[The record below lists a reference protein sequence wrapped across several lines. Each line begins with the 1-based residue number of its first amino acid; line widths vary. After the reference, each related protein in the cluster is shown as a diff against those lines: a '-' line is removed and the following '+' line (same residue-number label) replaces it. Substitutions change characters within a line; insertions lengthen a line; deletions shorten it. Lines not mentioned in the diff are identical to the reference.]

1 MSTRFTR
8 AIVRPPAP
16 SYAAGIT
23 TSTEGAPDVA
33 LAVQQHEAYVQALI
47 GLGLAVTRLPAEDA
61 YPDSTFVEDTAVVT
75 PTAAILTRPGAD
87 SRAGEVASMAPV
99 LDTAFGGF
107 ARIEA
112 PGTVDGGDI
121 CETDT
126 GVLIGVGARTNRT
139 GGQQLAAHLAKL
151 GLASEI
157 VDITAIAGLLHLKT
171 GISYLGEGRMA
182 VAPDLVGLPALQ
194 GYETVVL
201 APEEAY
207 AANCIRVNDTV
218 LIAAGYP
225 RFADAL
231 ASLGYKTLA
240 LDMSEFR
247 KMDGGLSCLS
257 LRF

>member
-47 GLGLAVTRLPAEDA
+47 GLGLAITRLPAEDA
-61 YPDSTFVEDTAVVT
+61 YPDSTFVEDTAIVT
-75 PTAAILTRPGAD
+75 PTAAILTRPGAA
-87 SRAGEVASMAPV
+87 SREGEVQSMAPV
-99 LDTAFGGF
+99 LQAAFGGF

-121 CETDT
+121 CETDS

-139 GGQQLAAHLAKL
+139 GGEQLAAHLAKL

-157 VDITAIAGLLHLKT
+157 VDITPIAGLLHLKT

-182 VAPDLVGLPALQ
+182 VAPELTGLPCLKR
-194 GYETVVL
+194 YETVVL
-201 APEEAY
+201 AADEAY

-225 RFADAL
+225 RFAEAL
-231 ASLGYKTLA
+231 DKLGYRTLA